1 MLLLF
6 FAFVM
11 VFHKPESTGIL
22 WEKKQNTEMQA
33 KITSTVIEI
42 AAAEGA
48 SAILLI

>member
-11 VFHKPESTGIL
+11 ELCKSESKGIL

-42 AAAEGA
+42 PSAEGA
-48 SAILLI
+48 STILLI